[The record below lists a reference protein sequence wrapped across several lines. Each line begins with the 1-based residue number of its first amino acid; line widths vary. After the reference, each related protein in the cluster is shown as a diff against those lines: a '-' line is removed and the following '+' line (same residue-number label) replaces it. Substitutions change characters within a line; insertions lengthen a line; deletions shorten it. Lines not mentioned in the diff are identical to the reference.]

1 MGSQIFTIAMRNR
14 ILLYSISLILI
25 VFSSCGSLDI
35 QKRYHQRGFSI
46 SLRKPDKVDA
56 QLISQK
62 RLQVV
67 KRPTVLT
74 NQSKAKIASLQ
85 NDNLQI
91 EKSVEMNFLPKII
104 ESEKPRLSAGNADIS
119 EKKTKNIAVHQTLKK
134 VERQKWIHTDK
145 RQDVPD
151 NDLLFIVYF
160 ILCLALPP
168 LAYYLIK
175 EDTDT
180 LFWVC
185 LLCYLFAFTWL
196 TGFQFGLLGAASV
209 VIAILALLKKI

>member
-1 MGSQIFTIAMRNR
+1 MRNR
-14 ILLYSISLILI
+14 ILLYSISFIVV

-35 QKRYHQRGFSI
+35 QKRYHRRGFSI
-46 SLRKPDKVDA
+46 SLRKTDKVDA

-62 RLQVV
+62 RLQTV
-67 KRPTVLT
+67 KKPTILANEAEV
-74 NQSKAKIASLQ
+74 ASLQ

-91 EKSVEMNFLPKII
+91 EKSVELDFVPKII
-104 ESEKPRLSAGNADIS
+104 ESKKPELSSGNADIS
-119 EKKTKNIAVHQTLKK
+119 EKKTKNMAAHQTLKK
-134 VERQKWIHTDK
+134 LERQKWIHKNK